1 MNRIPTR
8 RSKAEQQ
15 VYAGRVMMLVFAVV
29 FFLGLFLQIAMA
41 VRLAGQNKRIQA
53 MELEIRD
60 LSATADNLN
69 LALSHYQSLDRVA
82 KQAQKLGMELP
93 ANDQIR
99 VVHVPEIVEDTSAQ
113 GAVNGA
119 GK

>member
-1 MNRIPTR
+1 MNRTQTR
-8 RSKAEQQ
+8 RTRAEQQ
-15 VYAGRVMMLVFAVV
+15 FRANRVMMIAFMVV

-82 KQAQKLGMELP
+82 TQAQKLGMELP
-93 ANDQIR
+93 ENDQIR
-99 VVHVPEIVEDTSAQ
+99 VVHVPDIIEDTSAQ

>member
-1 MNRIPTR
+1 MNRTQTR
-8 RSKAEQQ
+8 RTRAEQQ
-15 VYAGRVMMLVFAVV
+15 LQASRVMMMAFAVV
-29 FFLGLFLQIAMA
+29 FFLGLFLQVAMA

-53 MELEIRD
+53 MEIEIRD

-69 LALSHYQSLDRVA
+69 LALGHYQSPERVA
-82 KQAQKLGMELP
+82 TQAQRLGMETP
-93 ANDQIR
+93 GNDQIR

-113 GAVNGA
+113 GAAGA

>member
-1 MNRIPTR
+1 MNGAQTR
-8 RSKAEQQ
+8 RTREEQRRH
-15 VYAGRVMMLVFAVV
+15 ASRVMMMAFMVV
-29 FFLGLFLQIAMA
+29 FFLGLFLQIAMV

-69 LALSHYQSLDRVA
+69 LALGHYQSLDRVA
-82 KQAQKLGMELP
+82 TQAQKLGMELP

-99 VVHVPEIVEDTSAQ
+99 VVHVPDIVEDTSAQ
-113 GAVNGA
+113 GAGNGA